1 MTTDTS
7 TRPNS
12 EAESTNLTLSRA
24 CICALIHDRLNVW
37 SLYPAYPQSAADNVT
52 TYPVYPLW
60 WRRPCVC
67 VYRVCPV
74 LKRRRRASSDLISFF
89 LAVSPL
95 PVSVTV
101 SVYK

>member
-37 SLYPAYPQSAADNVT
+37 SLYPTYPQSAADNVT
-52 TYPVYPLW
+52 TYPVYRCGGAALVSASIAYA
-60 WRRPCVC
+60 PC
-67 VYRVCPV
+67 
-74 LKRRRRASSDLISFF
+74 
-89 LAVSPL
+89 
-95 PVSVTV
+95 
-101 SVYK
+101 